1 MFVDDGIGKDETVA
15 NLVVM
20 PRRDVESQADN
31 NPVMA
36 ALRRALTL
44 AQDIGMARVLVIYEP
59 KDGQELGVIDS
70 GMTIAEAV
78 HIAEVFKFWMLRE
91 SVADA
96 ASDKGTQ

>member
-1 MFVDDGIGKDETVA
+1 
-15 NLVVM
+15 M
-20 PRRDVESQADN
+20 PRRDVESKADN

-44 AQDIGMARVLVIYEP
+44 VQEVGMARVLVIYEP
-59 KDGQELGVIDS
+59 NDGQKLGVIDS

-78 HIAEVFKFWMLRE
+78 HMVEIFKFWMLRE
-91 SVADA
+91 SVGGA

>member
-1 MFVDDGIGKDETVA
+1 
-15 NLVVM
+15 M
-20 PRRDVESQADN
+20 PRRDVESEDEN

-44 AQDIGMARVLVIYEP
+44 ARDVGMARVLVIYEP
-59 KDGQELGVIDS
+59 NDGQKMGVIDS

-78 HIAEVFKFWMLRE
+78 HMAEVFKLRMLTE
-91 SVADA
+91 SVGGT

>member
-78 HIAEVFKFWMLRE
+78 HMAEVFKLRMLTE
-91 SVADA
+91 SIGGA

>member
-1 MFVDDGIGKDETVA
+1 MA

-20 PRRDVESQADN
+20 PRRDVKSKDED

-36 ALRRALTL
+36 ALRRALTM
-44 AQDIGMARVLVIYEP
+44 AEDVGMARVLVIYEP
-59 KDGQELGVIDS
+59 NDGHKLGVIDS

-91 SVADA
+91 SLAMRPA
-96 ASDKGTQ
+96 TKERNEGEGLQLISS

>member
-1 MFVDDGIGKDETVA
+1 
-15 NLVVM
+15 M
-20 PRRDVESQADN
+20 PRRDVESKDEN

-44 AQDIGMARVLVIYEP
+44 AQDVGMAKVLVIYEP
-59 KDGQELGVIDS
+59 NDGPKLGVVDS

-78 HIAEVFKFWMLRE
+78 HMAEVFKLRMLTER
-91 SVADA
+91 VGGA